1 MLLEPRPQRLRRLTA
16 SVLRQCRDVERRV
29 GRRRA
34 EQAVQYPGATQ
45 HGRGAIGIRGQHQD
59 GALSQQAVARLV
71 VERHATE
78 VAALDRLDAVVHRQA
93 LVEEGVVRRQQLDHA
108 AIAAQDAVD
117 EQPQLLL
124 EHRAGIQ
131 QAARVGE
138 LASVR
143 GDLVQLGEVEP
154 LEREIVAQRL
164 GPRVGKHPAHLSGQH
179 VGIAEARFGGELQ
192 ELLIRQAAPQE
203 EGQTR
208 RQLQIAQRASPA
220 GRVSGFRPIEEMR
233 ARQDRAERIAHA
245 AFEACRRVSR
255 LVERHQGIEILGGH
269 RAPEGAPCEVLDDL
283 VRAGLPRRAASSLGL
298 ADEDLR
304 AAGRLRSCR

>member
-1 MLLEPRPQRLRRLTA
+1 MIGPSDQRPAQIVRSFDRRAVRQLTGSIDRRQRVGVVGAELSHRVEILQREPERIHHAVTGETRRIRAVLLEPRPQCLRRLAA

-45 HGRGAIGIRGQHQD
+45 HGRRAIGIRGQHQD
-59 GALSQQAVARLV
+59 GALAQQAVARLV

-93 LVEEGVVRRQQLDHA
+93 LVEEGVVRGQQLEHA
-108 AIAAQDAVD
+108 AIAAQHAVD
-117 EQPQLLL
+117 EQPQFLL

-143 GDLVQLGEVEP
+143 SDLVQLGEVEP

-192 ELLIRQAAPQE
+192 EFLIRQTAPQE

-208 RQLQIAQRASPA
+208 RQLQIAQRAS
-220 GRVSGFRPIEEMR
+220 
-233 ARQDRAERIAHA
+233 
-245 AFEACRRVSR
+245 RRRSR
-255 LVERHQGIEILGGH
+255 LRIPRDRGN
-269 RAPEGAPCEVLDDL
+269 
-283 VRAGLPRRAASSLGL
+283 AGSPGSR
-298 ADEDLR
+298 
-304 AAGRLRSCR
+304 